1 MQHSTFY
8 KVIIQ
13 GRFEFGTEKS
23 FQKVLQ
29 LYNQRCET
37 LYKKEILFKIPED
50 IFKPEELS
58 LNIGRFIGNSSE
70 KVWKNTISLIE
81 YCAQFSLSGSINAW
95 MTDNGKILHH
105 FHLEPLAEK
114 SSVML
119 YQEGKKMAEQIG
131 KEKEAIQ
138 LLTEAIEKYDRH
150 SQAYEKRGY
159 INFHLKNYDDAI
171 YDFKKSISFDHMNA
185 SAHYGLARAL
195 MIKKDLEAAILSL
208 EEATKQSIALQP
220 LYWAARRVKGNCHL
234 ELNQFEK
241 AAFEYKLFTSR
252 NFLITDANFKH
263 LSKTWFNYGKT
274 LFALGQLDQALEA
287 FDKSLGTLETE
298 KENNQAEIFM
308 HRGMA
313 RKAAGKADYILD
325 LKKAAE
331 LGLDSASLLLGE
343 VA

>member
-13 GRFEFGTEKS
+13 GKFEFGSEKS

-29 LYNQRCET
+29 LYTQRAET
-37 LYKKEILFKIPED
+37 LYKKEI
-50 IFKPEELS
+50 IFKVPEEIFKAEEKTLHI
-58 LNIGRFIGNSSE
+58 NRFIGNSSE

-105 FHLEPLAEK
+105 YHLEPLAEK

-119 YQEGKKMAEQIG
+119 YQEGKKMAEQSG
-131 KEKEAIQ
+131 MEQEAMK

-159 INFHLKNYDDAI
+159 INFQLKNYEDSI
-171 YDFKKSISFDHMNA
+171 HDFKKSIKFDGMNA

-195 MIKKDLEAAILSL
+195 MIKKELESAISSL
-208 EEATKQSIALQP
+208 EESTKQSIALQP
-220 LYWAARRVKGNCHL
+220 LYWAARRVKGDCHL
-234 ELNQFEK
+234 ELKQFDK
-241 AAFEYKLFTSR
+241 AAFEYKLFTTR
-252 NFLITDANFKH
+252 TFIETDPNYKH

-274 LFALGQLDQALEA
+274 LFALGQLDPALEA
-287 FDKSLGTLETE
+287 FDKSLQFAEPE
-298 KENNQAEIFM
+298 KENNHAEIFM

-325 LKKAAE
+325 LKKASDLGLASATTLLAE
-331 LGLDSASLLLGE
+331 LA
-343 VA
+343 